1 MDKDLQSSILSEID
15 SLKRRV
21 AKLEGEREAI
31 KMILSVLVKN
41 TPYTFQMIRGCDSKK
56 AAEFGRTLEQ
66 FGIDNGVVLDGRI
79 FINPKSGRVWLEPYE
94 EDENEN

>member
-1 MDKDLQSSILSEID
+1 MSTELEIIKDK
-15 SLKRRV
+15 V
-21 AKLEGEREAI
+21 YKLEKESEAI
-31 KMILSVLVKN
+31 KMILTVLVKN

-66 FGIDNGVVLDGRI
+66 YGIDNGVVLDGRI

>member
-1 MDKDLQSSILSEID
+1 MSTELEIIKDK
-15 SLKRRV
+15 V
-21 AKLEGEREAI
+21 YKLEKENEAI
-31 KMILSVLVKN
+31 KMILSALVKN

-56 AAEFGRTLEQ
+56 AAEFGRTLEK